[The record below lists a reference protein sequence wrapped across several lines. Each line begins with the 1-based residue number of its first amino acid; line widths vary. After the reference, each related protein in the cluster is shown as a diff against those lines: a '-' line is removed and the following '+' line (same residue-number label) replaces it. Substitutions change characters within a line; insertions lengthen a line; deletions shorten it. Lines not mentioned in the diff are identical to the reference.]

1 MDQFF
6 EQPISVYVKTNA
18 GGYITEVG
26 SDIFIKDLTGWIK
39 IDEGYGDKYA
49 HAQSQYF
56 DKPLV
61 DDFGNYNYKFEEL
74 SCKRK
79 LFVLK

>member
-1 MDQFF
+1 MNEYF
-6 EQPISVYVKTNA
+6 EQPIGVYVKTNKD
-18 GGYITEVG
+18 GYITEVN
-26 SDIFIKDLTGWIK
+26 SDIFIKDLTEWTK

-61 DDFGNYNYKFEEL
+61 NDNGTYNYK
-74 SCKRK
+74 
-79 LFVLK
+79 